1 MPAGDAASAAGYP
14 VVPESGSDNARVRYG
29 AREINVTRDLI
40 AALKNII
47 PVSKAGFR
55 TSSGISTGTANPSGG
70 VDGDIYFKII

>member
-1 MPAGDAASAAGYP
+1 MAAGDAASAAGYP

-29 AREINVTRDLI
+29 AREINTTRDLI
-40 AALKNII
+40 AALKNLI

-55 TSSGISTGTANPSGG
+55 TASGISTGTANPSGG